1 MCNLPVSVPSTWR
14 CLLLSYLVL
23 YPEDQCAQS
32 NKDISDPL
40 CQEAAS
46 SWRSVSR
53 ELWAPS
59 PGGRQMGVRGCGQ
72 EGRDREREGLKVIS

>member
-1 MCNLPVSVPSTWR
+1 M
-14 CLLLSYLVL
+14 VL

-32 NKDISDPL
+32 NKDISDPR

-46 SWRSVSR
+46 SWHSVSQ

-59 PGGRQMGVRGCGQ
+59 PGGRQMGVRGV
-72 EGRDREREGLKVIS
+72 GRIEEIEKEKDLK